1 MAEFHDSGLSK
12 NEKYRIEVHQINSDY
27 DRKIKEK
34 AASDKIEI
42 YNKDLK
48 KLASKAVTRDD
59 ALDKILKDSNAK

>member
-34 AASDKIEI
+34 SFFTSKTDIEAER
-42 YNKDLK
+42 KKSLK
-48 KLASKAVTRDD
+48 KVESAYFGRSGCGFVE
-59 ALDKILKDSNAK
+59 